1 MRLKLHRS
9 IKPLNTH
16 VNKFNKFYGKKGK
29 QIKTLIMFLT
39 KLI

>member
-16 VNKFNKFYGKKGK
+16 VNLFYGKRV
-29 QIKTLIMFLT
+29 KTNQDFNYLSH
-39 KLI
+39 